1 MRWQLG
7 RRSTNVEDQR
17 GFGAGAGVSL
27 GGGALLLIAV
37 VATLM
42 GADPSTVIDML
53 SQSRVAVDDGGQAP
67 GGPPPA
73 GDEQADFVS
82 AVLGDTEDTWTA
94 LFAARGQRYTPPKLV
109 LFSDAVRSACGLGSA
124 AVGPF
129 YCASDRKVYI
139 DLAFF
144 RDLERRFGAPGDFA
158 RAYVIAHEVGHH
170 VQNLLGITEQVERR
184 GARLGP
190 AERNA
195 LSVRVELQADCFAGV
210 WGHHAGAERHLL
222 EAGDAE
228 QGLRAA
234 AAIGDDRLQRQ
245 AGGTVQPESWTHGS
259 SQQRVEWLRRG
270 LERGDVDAC
279 DTFGRAGD

>member
-1 MRWQLG
+1 M
-7 RRSTNVEDQR
+7 
-17 GFGAGAGVSL
+17 AL
-27 GGGALLLIAV
+27 GGGAMLLIAV

-42 GADPSTVIDML
+42 GADPATVIDML
-53 SQSRVAVDDGGQAP
+53 SQTGQVSVDDRGGDQ

-82 AVLGDTEDTWTA
+82 RVLGDTEDTWTE
-94 LFAARGQRYTPPKLV
+94 LFSASGRRYDPPRLV
-109 LFSDAVRSACGLGSA
+109 LFSNATRSACGMGSA

-129 YCASDRKVYI
+129 YCPGDRQVYI
-139 DLAFF
+139 DLSFF
-144 RDLERRFGAPGDFA
+144 HDLDARFGAPGDFA

-184 GARLGP
+184 AAGLDPSG
-190 AERNA
+190 RNA

-210 WGHHAGAERHLL
+210 WGNHAGKERHLL
-222 EAGDAE
+222 EEGDVE
-228 QGLRAA
+228 EGLRAA
-234 AAIGDDRLQRQ
+234 AAIGDDRLQRR
-245 AGGTVQPESWTHGS
+245 AGGTVQPESFTHGS

-270 LERGDVDAC
+270 LERGDVEAC